1 MADGFDWVSRKL
13 GVCFATFCLEATNI
27 LAEIATVHADSAPTV
42 AVTGQVPIAMIGR
55 DALQESDIVGIK
67 LFHNLYKHACAVA
80 KIQISCLRMGLVKH
94 TTIKWTGRDSHQYR
108 SFLGSITPMMAIST
122 GQNGTDCLED

>member
-27 LAEIATVHADSAPTV
+27 LAGIATVHADSAPTV
-42 AVTGQVPIAMIGR
+42 AVTGQVLIAMIGR
-55 DALQESDIVGIK
+55 DALQERDIIGIK

-80 KIQISCLRMGLVKH
+80 KIQISYLRMGLVKH
-94 TTIKWTGRDSHQYR
+94 TTIKWTGRDLNPR
-108 SFLGSITPMMAIST
+108 SDACHAPILPGLDDRPNNQSS
-122 GQNGTDCLED
+122 D